1 MNTSHSSFPI
11 PHYSKWISR
20 YTKLLA
26 GLTFLLI
33 IAGGLVTSTKS
44 GLSVPDWPLSYGQFM
59 PPMVGGIRYEH
70 THRMIA
76 SLVGLMTLILAIWI
90 GFSESRKWLRWVTI
104 AAFGAVVI
112 QGILGGMTV
121 LYLLPAPISIFH
133 ACLAQTFFTLVVS
146 LAYFT
151 SREWVSEVPLPKVPG
166 SADQLTSEPGTFGS
180 GTKRPLFMLILLTY
194 LQLILGATV
203 RHTANHYVLISHII
217 SGFLVL
223 IHALIVMSRIVKHHE
238 GERKLIVPSIGLG
251 AITLFQTTLGMG
263 SFIYTVVLRQMVQP
277 QSAKIFFVTAH
288 QSLGA
293 LLLATAVFLYLR
305 ILRAEK

>member
-1 MNTSHSSFPI
+1 MNTTSPGNPKIGSRKMSPKLTMNQI
-11 PHYSKWISR
+11 WISR

-44 GLSVPDWPLSYGQFM
+44 GLSVPDWPLSYGQWM
-59 PPMVGGIRYEH
+59 PPMVGGVRYEH
-70 THRMIA
+70 THRLIA
-76 SLVGLMTLILAIWI
+76 SLVGLMTLFLAVWI
-90 GFSESRKWLRWVTI
+90 GFSESRKWLRWTAI
-104 AAFGAVVI
+104 AAFGAVVV
-112 QGILGGMTV
+112 QGILGGLTV

-133 ACLAQTFFTLVVS
+133 ACLAQTFFTLMVS

-151 SREWVSEVPLPKVPG
+151 SREWVSNETVRQDFSDVK
-166 SADQLTSEPGTFGS
+166 
-180 GTKRPLFMLILLTY
+180 KPLFMLILLTY

-203 RHTANHYVLISHII
+203 RHTANHYVLISHIV

-223 IHALIVMSRIVKHHE
+223 IHALIVMSRVVKHHE
-238 GERKLIVPSIGLG
+238 GKPKLIVPSIGLG
-251 AITLFQTTLGMG
+251 VITLFQTTFGMG
-263 SFIYTVVLRQMVQP
+263 SFIYTVMLHQMVQP
-277 QSAKIFFVTAH
+277 QTAKIFFVTAH

-305 ILRAEK
+305 ILRGEK

>member
-1 MNTSHSSFPI
+1 MNRL
-11 PHYSKWISR
+11 WISR

-26 GLTFLLI
+26 GVTFLLI

-44 GLSVPDWPLSYGQFM
+44 GLSVPDWPLSYGQLM
-59 PPMVGGIRYEH
+59 PPMVGGIRFEH

-76 SLVGLMTLILAIWI
+76 SLVGLMTFILAIWT
-90 GFSESRKWLRWVTI
+90 GFAESRKWLRWVSI
-104 AAFGAVVI
+104 AAFGAVVL

-121 LYLLPAPISIFH
+121 LFLLPAPISIFH
-133 ACLAQTFFTLVVS
+133 ACLAQTFFALIVS

-151 SREWVSEVPLPKVPG
+151 SREWSSSEISKQDLSDVKKPL
-166 SADQLTSEPGTFGS
+166 S
-180 GTKRPLFMLILLTY
+180 MLIFLTY

-203 RHTANHYVLISHII
+203 RHTANHYVLISHIV

-223 IHALIVMSRIVKHHE
+223 IHAIVVMNKVFRNHE
-238 GERKLIVPSIGLG
+238 GEKKLILPAIGL
-251 AITLFQTTLGMG
+251 ALITLFQTTLGMG
-263 SFIYTVVLRQMVQP
+263 SFVYTAMLRQTIQP
-277 QSAKIFFVTAH
+277 QAGKIFFVTAH

-293 LLLATAVFLYLR
+293 LLLAASVFLFLR